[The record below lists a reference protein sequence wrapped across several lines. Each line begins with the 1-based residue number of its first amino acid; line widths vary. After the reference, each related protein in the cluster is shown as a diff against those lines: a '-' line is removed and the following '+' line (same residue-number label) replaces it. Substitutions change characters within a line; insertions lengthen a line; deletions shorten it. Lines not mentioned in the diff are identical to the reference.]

1 MYALTIFRGTQY
13 KNYPYYGNRYIPIT
27 IILRLAIKAKM
38 GEFEK
43 KSEENIK
50 LSEEKKPEKKGVSR
64 RGFIQGAVAGLVVGA
79 AATYG
84 ATTMMQPPKPA
95 PPTPGAPAEVVGPM
109 VAKMVTMTING
120 VTVTNEV
127 MARWTLQKYLRDVVG
142 LVGTIEGCD
151 NAACGA
157 CTVIVNG
164 MSILSCSMLAMDCEG
179 ADITTIE
186 GLASGGNLS
195 SIQQSFINN
204 TAFQCGGCT
213 PGFIMAGKALKDK
226 KSSPSEDEVREAVSG
241 VLCRCGTYERVV
253 KAIMEA

>member
-1 MYALTIFRGTQY
+1 M
-13 KNYPYYGNRYIPIT
+13 
-27 IILRLAIKAKM
+27 
-38 GEFEK
+38 
-43 KSEENIK
+43 
-50 LSEEKKPEKKGVSR
+50 SEEKKEEKKTEKKGVSR

-84 ATTMMQPPKPA
+84 ATTMMQPPQPA
-95 PPTPGAPAEVVGPM
+95 LPTTPAGEVVGPM
-109 VAKMVTMTING
+109 ESKMITMTING
-120 VTVTNEV
+120 VAITNDV
-127 MARWTLQKYLRDVVG
+127 MARWTLQKYLRDVLG
-142 LVGTIEGCD
+142 LTGTMEGCD

-179 ADITTIE
+179 ANITTIE

-195 SIQQSFINN
+195 PIQQSFINN

-253 KAIMEA
+253 KSIMEA